1 MSKVKNSKK
10 LEKKPIIAIPDLVPD
25 IDPNKIKET
34 GFNFIREFK
43 AFALQGNVIDL
54 AVGIIIGAAF
64 NSLVQSLVRDL
75 VMPIFGWI
83 IGGTDFSS
91 LYISLNGN
99 FNSLSDAQAAKAP
112 VIMYGLFINQ
122 VINFLIV
129 SFSIFIVLKVFLRRK
144 AEDLT
149 KKDKK

>member
-1 MSKVKNSKK
+1 
-10 LEKKPIIAIPDLVPD
+10 
-25 IDPNKIKET
+25 
-34 GFNFIREFK
+34 
-43 AFALQGNVIDL
+43 
-54 AVGIIIGAAF
+54 GIIIGAAF
-64 NSLVQSLVRDL
+64 NSLVQSLVKDL

-91 LYISLNGN
+91 LYISLNGS
-99 FNSLSDAQAAKAP
+99 FNSLADAQAAKAP

-144 AEDLT
+144 AEDLV

>member
-1 MSKVKNSKK
+1 MSKVKKSKSSSK
-10 LEKKPIIAIPDLVPD
+10 QPVISIPDLVPD
-25 IDPNKIKET
+25 IDPTKIKESS
-34 GFNFIREFK
+34 FNFIKEFK

-64 NSLVQSLVRDL
+64 NSLVQSLVKDL

-91 LYISLNGN
+91 LYISLNGS
-99 FNSLSDAQAAKAP
+99 FNSLADAQAAKAP

-144 AEDLT
+144 AEDLV

>member
-1 MSKVKNSKK
+1 MSKKKKEIKVNSKNS
-10 LEKKPIIAIPDLVPD
+10 LHIPKIVTE
-25 IDPNKIKET
+25 IDTTKIKET
-34 GFNFIREFK
+34 SFSFIKEFK
-43 AFALQGNVIDL
+43 SFALQGNVIDL

-64 NSLVQSLVRDL
+64 NSLVQSLVKDL

-91 LYISLNGN
+91 LYISLNGT
-99 FNSLSDAQAAKAP
+99 FNSLADAQAAKAP
-112 VIMYGLFINQ
+112 IIMYGLFINQ

-129 SFSIFIVLKVFLRRK
+129 SFSIFIVLKIFLRRK
-144 AEDLT
+144 AEDLV

>member
-1 MSKVKNSKK
+1 MSKVKKSNIPERHSG
-10 LEKKPIIAIPDLVPD
+10 IHMPDLVPE
-25 IDPNKIKET
+25 IDPNKIKES

-43 AFALQGNVIDL
+43 SFALQGNVIDL

-64 NSLVQSLVRDL
+64 NSLVQSLVKDL

-91 LYISLNGN
+91 LYISLNGS
-99 FNSLSDAQAAKAP
+99 FNTLADAQTAKAP
-112 VIMYGLFINQ
+112 IIMYGLFINQ
-122 VINFLIV
+122 IINFLIV

-144 AEDLT
+144 AEDLGA
-149 KKDKK
+149 KKK

>member
-1 MSKVKNSKK
+1 MSKVKQTK
-10 LEKKPIIAIPDLVPD
+10 LAKQKTIINIPDLVPD
-25 IDPNKIKET
+25 IDPSKIKET
-34 GFNFIREFK
+34 GFNFIKEFK

-64 NSLVQSLVRDL
+64 NSLVQSLVKDL

-91 LYISLNGN
+91 LYISLNGS
-99 FNSLSDAQAAKAP
+99 FNSLAEAQAAKAP

-122 VINFLIV
+122 IINFLIV

-144 AEDLT
+144 AEDLIA
-149 KKDKK
+149 KKK

>member
-1 MSKVKNSKK
+1 MSVAKK
-10 LEKKPIIAIPDLVPD
+10 SRIPKQKHIINIPDLVPD

-64 NSLVQSLVRDL
+64 NSLVQSLVKDL
-75 VMPIFGWI
+75 IMPVFGWI

-91 LYISLNGN
+91 LYISLNGT
-99 FNSLSDAQAAKAP
+99 FTSLADAQAAKAP

-122 VINFLIV
+122 IINFLIV

-144 AEDLT
+144 AEDLIS
-149 KKDKK
+149 KKK

>member
-1 MSKVKNSKK
+1 MSKVKKSNKLKK
-10 LEKKPIIAIPDLVPD
+10 HSIIAIPDLVPE

-64 NSLVQSLVRDL
+64 NSLVQSLVKD
-75 VMPIFGWI
+75 VIMPVFGWI

-91 LYISLNGN
+91 LYIALNGT
-99 FNSLSDAQAAKAP
+99 FNSLADAQAAKAP

-122 VINFLIV
+122 IINFLIV

-144 AEDLT
+144 SEELIA
-149 KKDKK
+149 KKK

>member
-1 MSKVKNSKK
+1 MSKVKKSKSAPK
-10 LEKKPIIAIPDLVPD
+10 QPVINIPDLVPD
-25 IDPNKIKET
+25 IDPSKIKES

-64 NSLVQSLVRDL
+64 NSFVQSLVKDL
-75 VMPIFGWI
+75 VMPVFGWI

-91 LYISLNGN
+91 LYISLNGS
-99 FNSLSDAQAAKAP
+99 FNSIADAQAAKAP

-129 SFSIFIVLKVFLRRK
+129 SFSIFIVLKVFLKRK
-144 AEDLT
+144 AEDLVA
-149 KKDKK
+149 KKK

>member
-1 MSKVKNSKK
+1 MSKVKKSKSAPK
-10 LEKKPIIAIPDLVPD
+10 QPVINIPDLVPD
-25 IDPNKIKET
+25 IDPSKIKES

-64 NSLVQSLVRDL
+64 NSFVQSLVKDL
-75 VMPIFGWI
+75 VMPVFGWI

-91 LYISLNGN
+91 LYISLNGS
-99 FNSLSDAQAAKAP
+99 FNSLADAQAAKAP

-144 AEDLT
+144 AEDLVA
-149 KKDKK
+149 KKK

>member
-1 MSKVKNSKK
+1 MSKVKKSKSAPK
-10 LEKKPIIAIPDLVPD
+10 QPVISIPDLVPD
-25 IDPNKIKET
+25 IDPSKIKES

-64 NSLVQSLVRDL
+64 NSFVQSLVKDL
-75 VMPIFGWI
+75 VMPVFGWI

-91 LYISLNGN
+91 LYISLNGS
-99 FNSLSDAQAAKAP
+99 FNSIADAQAAKAP

-129 SFSIFIVLKVFLRRK
+129 SFSIFIVLKVFLKRK
-144 AEDLT
+144 AEDLVA
-149 KKDKK
+149 KKK

>member
-1 MSKVKNSKK
+1 MSKVKKSNKLKK
-10 LEKKPIIAIPDLVPD
+10 HSIIAIPDLVPE

-64 NSLVQSLVRDL
+64 NSLVQSLVKD
-75 VMPIFGWI
+75 VIMPVFGWV

-91 LYISLNGN
+91 LYISLNGT
-99 FNSLSDAQAAKAP
+99 FNSLADAQAAKAP

-122 VINFLIV
+122 IINFLIV

-144 AEDLT
+144 SEELIA
-149 KKDKK
+149 KKK

>member
-1 MSKVKNSKK
+1 MSKVKKSRNLDKHH
-10 LEKKPIIAIPDLVPD
+10 IISIPDLVPD

-43 AFALQGNVIDL
+43 SFALQGNVIDL

-64 NSLVQSLVRDL
+64 NSLVQSLVKDL
-75 VMPIFGWI
+75 IMPIFGWV

-91 LYISLNGN
+91 LYISLNGT
-99 FNSLSDAQAAKAP
+99 FNSLADAQAAKAP
-112 VIMYGLFINQ
+112 IIMYGLFINQ
-122 VINFLIV
+122 IINFLIV

-144 AEDLT
+144 SEDLVAN
-149 KKDKK
+149 KK